1 MRQSEARAPVVDPE
15 ETAVSSDSSVEVFRS
30 TEADLIKRVEIRI
43 VGGNIRINAVK
54 TETVTVRALGDT
66 ATLVMDQ
73 PGKRMNAGGTRS
85 ASQTPLALRRNACPA
100 SCIAPASTARTTGA
114 PRRAPTRVAVS
125 RSGDR
130 WT

>member
-1 MRQSEARAPVVDPE
+1 LTEMSMVSCAAVTVAIFIKVFGADIVVNGGTGPLEVREFSGAIEGTTSSKDAKILFSSEA
-15 ETAVSSDSSVEVFRS
+15 
-30 TEADLIKRVEIRI
+30 
-43 VGGNIRINAVK
+43 
-54 TETVTVRALGDT
+54 
-66 ATLVMDQ
+66 MDQ